1 MVEALKPIDP
11 QAAME
16 TMWKIAP
23 EFAKAK
29 GERVYLEEY
38 RKTLKATLMKS
49 CGMEAIG
56 AQEREAYAHDDYK
69 AHLLGLQAAV
79 EQEELL
85 KWRLVTAQ
93 AAIDIWRSQN
103 ASNRAI
109 DKAAA

>member
-1 MVEALKPIDP
+1 MKPIDP

-29 GERVYLEEY
+29 GERVYLEEF

-49 CGMEAIG
+49 SGFEAIG
-56 AQEREAYAHDDYK
+56 AQEREAYAHADYGV
-69 AHLLGLQAAV
+69 HLLGLQASV
-79 EQEELL
+79 EREESL
-85 KWRLVTAQ
+85 KWRLIAAQ
-93 AAIDIWRSQN
+93 AAIDIWRTQQAN
-103 ASNRAI
+103 NRGI